1 MALKK
6 WTALLLAAL
15 LALSMTACRDEKSVS
30 GFLTEVRTDEN
41 GNLTAL
47 VLELDGK
54 RTGVLVAEGTSF
66 WPLGEGS
73 WTGEEA
79 LEAFRKDLQPGNE
92 FRAWCY
98 PRKEKLETAEGGSIP
113 AYWGQSISISGIL
126 KRNALTLRDGTPV
139 DVLESDV
146 WGTRRYRLADGTE
159 LLAVETPTK
168 PEDVYVM
175 GQESFGDLSERA
187 QEKVRAYYEEQG
199 LLYDELEELEKSY
212 AACRELGESFACD
225 RIDQRTSPCASSER
239 VMYFLTSLARPQEYG
254 ERTCYEWRSTAAFD
268 RETGEKLS
276 NWDLF
281 AASEDH
287 VRRRFPELCGWVK
300 DRSLREAMS
309 AALEADLFVFLPGRV
324 SVSFPPG
331 SLPGEENTYVISLDY
346 EDAPEGFFQPWAIP
360 EDRSE

>member
-1 MALKK
+1 MKRTLALVL
-6 WTALLLAAL
+6 TAL
-15 LALSMTACRDEKSVS
+15 LALGLAACQGESRVEGLVV
-30 GFLTEVRTDEN
+30 EVQTDEA
-41 GNLTAL
+41 GDLTAF
-47 VLELDGK
+47 VVEDYQGE
-54 RTGVLVAEGTSF
+54 RTGVRLAEETRLV
-66 WPLGEGS
+66 PRGS
-73 WTGEEA
+73 GVWTGEELRA
-79 LEAFRKDLQPGNE
+79 AFQADLRADAWAYAMCRPG
-92 FRAWCY
+92 R
-98 PRKEKLETAEGGSIP
+98 EKLETAEGEKVP
-113 AYWGQSISISGIL
+113 AYWANSARVLGELRREAVS
-126 KRNALTLRDGTPV
+126 LRDGTPV
-139 DVLESDV
+139 DVLEYDI

-159 LLAVETPTK
+159 LLAVETPTR
-168 PEDVYVM
+168 PEDIYVM

-239 VMYFLTSLARPQEYG
+239 VMYFLTSLSRPQEYG